1 MTIIDG
7 IILGVAFL
15 SALMGLVRGLT
26 REVLGLASWIGG
38 AALTFTGMPF
48 VQIIARRYIANPMM
62 ADIAAA
68 IGLFVLFLIL
78 FSVISNALSG
88 LIKQSGLG
96 GIDRSLGFLFGIAR
110 SVIVLCIFQL
120 LVSCFIPRHK
130 QPIDFQNNRFAP
142 MIYNG
147 SNFIMNVLPK
157 QVALKIVEQQQKHLT
172 ENELSAGT
180 MGAAASNMTNAVVGH
195 VSTAVQGMVTPGK
208 IEQSLQ
214 KPASAQQEAENL
226 SRLQPKVAAPTEEAN
241 ITLKQ
246 QNDLNRFLNIQD
258 MDDPEEQPD
267 LVPQNAPAVHMPSA
281 PVLAITQPSVA
292 QSQPAVVQ
300 KQSVPAR

>member
-7 IILGVAFL
+7 IILGISFL

-38 AALTFTGMPF
+38 TALTFTGMPF
-48 VQIIARRYIANPMM
+48 VQIIARRYISNPMM

-68 IGLFVLFLIL
+68 IGLFILFLIL
-78 FSVISNALSG
+78 FSIISNALSG
-88 LIKQSGLG
+88 LIKQSVLG
-96 GIDRSLGFLFGIAR
+96 GIDRSLGFLFGVAR
-110 SVIVLCIFQL
+110 SIIVLCVFQL

-147 SNFIMNVLPK
+147 SNFIMTLLPK
-157 QVALKIVEQQQKHLT
+157 QVVLKIVEQQQKRIT
-172 ENELSAGT
+172 ENFPSVSAMGIVTSELTNNLANQMSAAEQVMT
-180 MGAAASNMTNAVVGH
+180 ASKKN
-195 VSTAVQGMVTPGK
+195 
-208 IEQSLQ
+208 QSV
-214 KPASAQQEAENL
+214 SAQQEAENL
-226 SRLQPKVAAPTEEAN
+226 SRLQPKVTTPTEEAT

-267 LVPQNAPAVHMPSA
+267 LAPQNMPALHMPS
-281 PVLAITQPSVA
+281 S
-292 QSQPAVVQ
+292 QSANSMHSHQ
-300 KQSVPAR
+300 